1 MAAID
6 YLIEGFNLY
15 NKTLSK
21 IAVNYEMLD
30 CANLLVT
37 LDDGR
42 RVIYNDT
49 STGSRILS
57 DRNNFTDDEYK
68 RELGYRLYY
77 LMRRKFITGK
87 ELSEMTGISEHT
99 ISTYVCEKTIPS
111 AANLERIA
119 NALGVDIGYF
129 KL

>member
-30 CANLLVT
+30 CENLLVT

-99 ISTYVCEKTIPS
+99 ISTYVCEKTMPS

>member
-15 NKTLSK
+15 NKSLSK
-21 IAVNYEMLD
+21 LAVDYKMLD
-30 CANLLVT
+30 YSNLLVI

-49 STGSRILS
+49 STGSRILP

-129 KL
+129 RL